1 MDDFD
6 YVTQVDPEM
15 FKDPGRDMAIH
26 AFALALVLLGAN
38 VAIGNWQFEGKR
50 CAAMR
55 AAQVQ
60 LLQHL
65 ESLDFLVVDQH
76 LETRGF
82 LRLLRLVTRVVPA
95 QQQTSW
101 RLGESRL
108 ERAVKLRRR
117 DFQVSNGKVSAHGG
131 YNVRSALFVG
141 EPVLLSNG
149 VQLVFAVDLRKRS
162 AEHEQPP
169 AIEES

>member
-1 MDDFD
+1 
-6 YVTQVDPEM
+6 
-15 FKDPGRDMAIH
+15 
-26 AFALALVLLGAN
+26 
-38 VAIGNWQFEGKR
+38 
-50 CAAMR
+50 MR

-65 ESLDFLVVDQH
+65 KSLDFLVVDQH

-95 QQQTSW
+95 QHETSW

-117 DFQVSNGKVSAHGG
+117 DFQVSNGKIAAHGRD
-131 YNVRSALFVG
+131 NVRSALFEG
-141 EPVLLSNG
+141 EPVLPSNA
-149 VQLVFAVDLRKRS
+149 VQLVFAVDLRKGMPS
-162 AEHEQPP
+162 MNSPQL
-169 AIEES
+169 SKN